1 MPFIGRKKM
10 LKRLRKRVSAGQP
23 IIGAGAGTGISAK
36 FAERGG
42 VDLIIIYNSGR
53 FRMAGRGSLAGLMP
67 YGDAN
72 AIVTDMAREVLPVV
86 KDVAVLAGVCGTDPF
101 RIMPVFLRQLKKMG
115 FDGVQNFPT
124 VGLIDGV
131 LRQNLEET
139 GMGYDLE
146 VEMIHEAHKLDMLT
160 CPYVFDPDSARAMA
174 KAGADVLVAHLG
186 LTTKGSIGAKTALTL
201 DESAARVQAMH
212 DAARAV
218 RKDVFVI
225 CHGGPIAEPDDVAYV
240 LARTTGVDG
249 FFGASS
255 IERFATEVGIE
266 EQARRFRE
274 LALPG
279 SGSRVPGS
287 GATPQTDPDER
298 RAGAPSPARTSRRT
312 QRATAT
318 ARRAK

>member
-1 MPFIGRKKM
+1 MPFIGRNKI
-10 LKRLRKRVSAGQP
+10 LKRLRKRVEARQP
-23 IIGAGAGTGISAK
+23 IVGAGAGTGISAK

-86 KDVAVLAGVCGTDPF
+86 QDVPVLAGVCGTDPF
-101 RIMPVFLRQLKKMG
+101 RIMPVFLRQLKAMG

-124 VGLIDGV
+124 VGLIDGL

-139 GMGYDLE
+139 GMGYGLE
-146 VEMIHEAHKLDMLT
+146 VDMVREARALDLLT
-160 CPYVFDPDSARAMA
+160 CPYVFTPDEARDMA

-201 DESAARVQAMH
+201 DESATRVQAMH
-212 DAARAV
+212 DAARSV

-240 LARTTGVDG
+240 LERTSGIDG

-266 EQARRFRE
+266 QQARRFRD
-274 LALPG
+274 LTLPK
-279 SGSRVPGS
+279 RK
-287 GATPQTDPDER
+287 ATT
-298 RAGAPSPARTSRRT
+298 GK
-312 QRATAT
+312 RATAS
-318 ARRAK
+318 R